1 MIARHFRLALT
12 AIAATVFATQA
23 AATPLSS
30 QQILH
35 EFNAVVLAD
44 MQSQSHVDGRTWV
57 GGKVTGGDYAQHAN
71 DMPAS
76 TYAGLTVMGNAGEVK
91 VNAGGAVIGGNL
103 SGASINAGS
112 AVIYGDVSN
121 SNLNGA
127 AWVGGSLKGSNT
139 NGGRLPSRDGA
150 MQAKADAAH
159 STDFA
164 AQLGALSTSLAQM
177 SGTGSSVT
185 FNGYGKATFNAVANA
200 NGVAVFNLFDAGVFK
215 ASEFEFHLGNATTVI
230 LNASDVNATIGAN
243 FLGGSAQTL
252 GSKLIWNFQ
261 NATSIT
267 TNAQFGGT
275 ILAPSARLTNKQNI
289 EGGVFV
295 RSLDQHGE
303 LHLQA
308 FDGNV
313 DPGPS
318 RVPEPGTW
326 ALLAAGALMLA
337 LTRKRT
343 SSPGV

>member
-1 MIARHFRLALT
+1 MIARHRHLAT
-12 AIAATVFATQA
+12 IAAIAAAVFCTPA

-35 EFNAVVLAD
+35 QFNAVVLTD

-57 GGKVTGGDYAQHAN
+57 GGTVTGGDYAQHAK
-71 DMPAS
+71 DMPGSA
-76 TYAGLTVMGNAGEVK
+76 YAGLTVQGNARDVK

-103 SGASINAGS
+103 GGSTINTGSG
-112 AVIYGDVSN
+112 VIYGDVSN

-139 NGGRLPSRDGA
+139 NGGRLPARDST
-150 MQAKADAAH
+150 MQGMADAAY

-164 AQLGALSTSLAQM
+164 AQLGALSARLGQM
-177 SGTGSSVT
+177 DGTGSSVT
-185 FNGYGKATFNAVANA
+185 LNGYGKATFNAVAGA

-215 ASEFEFHLGNATTVI
+215 ASEFEFHLGDASTVI
-230 LNASDVNATIGAN
+230 LNASGLDATIGAN
-243 FLGGSAQTL
+243 FLGGSAQAL

-267 TNAQFGGT
+267 TNTQFGGT

-295 RSLDQHGE
+295 KSLDQHGE

-308 FDGNV
+308 FDGKV
-313 DPGPS
+313 DPDPA

-326 ALLAAGALMLA
+326 ALLGAGALMLA
-337 LTRKRT
+337 LTRRRRL
-343 SSPGV
+343 

>member
-1 MIARHFRLALT
+1 MIARHLRLAAI

-23 AATPLSS
+23 AATPLGS

-35 EFNAVVLAD
+35 EFNAVVLTD
-44 MQSQSHVDGRTWV
+44 MNSQSHVDGRTWV
-57 GGKVTGGDYAQHAN
+57 GGKATGGDYAQHAN
-71 DMPAS
+71 DMPVS
-76 TYAGLTVMGNAGEVK
+76 KYAGLTVMGNAREVK
-91 VNAGGAVIGGNL
+91 VNAGGAVIKGNL
-103 SGASINAGS
+103 SGAAINAGS

-127 AWVGGSLKGSNT
+127 AWVGGSLQGSNT
-139 NGGRLPSRDGA
+139 NGGRVPSLTGA
-150 MQAKADAAH
+150 MQASADAAH

-164 AQLGALSTSLAQM
+164 AQLGALSASLAQM

-185 FNGYGKATFNAVANA
+185 FNGYGKATFKAVADA

-215 ASEFEFHLGNATTVI
+215 ASEFEFHLGDASTVI
-230 LNASDVNATIGAN
+230 LNASDLNATIGAN

-261 NATSIT
+261 HATSIT
-267 TNAQFGGT
+267 TNALFGGT
-275 ILAPSARLTNKQNI
+275 ILAPSARLTNNQNI

-295 RSLDQHGE
+295 KSLEQHGE

-313 DPGPS
+313 NPGGGTA
-318 RVPEPGTW
+318 RVPEPGTG
-326 ALLAAGALMLA
+326 ALLLAGALMLA
-337 LTRKRT
+337 FTRRR
-343 SSPGV
+343 GR

>member
-1 MIARHFRLALT
+1 MIARHLRLAAI
-12 AIAATVFATQA
+12 AIAATVFCTQA

-44 MQSQSHVDGRTWV
+44 MNSQSHVDGRTWV
-57 GGKVTGGDYAQHAN
+57 GGKATGGDYAQHAN

-76 TYAGLTVMGNAGEVK
+76 QYAGLTVMGNARDVK
-91 VNAGGAVIGGNL
+91 VNAGGAVVGGNL
-103 SGASINAGS
+103 NGSTINTGTG
-112 AVIYGDVSN
+112 VIYGNVSN

-127 AWVGGSLKGSNT
+127 AWIGGSLQGSNM
-139 NGGRLPSRDGA
+139 NGGRVPSLTSA
-150 MQAKADAAH
+150 MQAGADAAR

-164 AQLGALSTSLAQM
+164 AQLGALSASLSQM

-215 ASEFEFHLGNATTVI
+215 ASEFEFHLGDASTVI
-230 LNASDVNATIGAN
+230 LNASGLDATIGAN
-243 FLGGSAQTL
+243 FLGGSAQSL

-261 NATSIT
+261 NATSVT
-267 TNAQFGGT
+267 TNALFGGT
-275 ILAPSARLTNKQNI
+275 ILAPSARLTNNQNI

-295 RSLDQHGE
+295 RSLDQRGE

-313 DPGPS
+313 DSGTGTA
-318 RVPEPGTW
+318 RVPEPGTG
-326 ALLAAGALMLA
+326 ALLLAGALMLA
-337 LTRKRT
+337 LTRRRT
-343 SSPGV
+343 R